1 MTKRLTI
8 LTLLMAVT
16 LMASAQKYA
25 CVNTDYVMANVPDFA
40 QAEKRLAR
48 YVEEWQKE
56 LDAKF
61 TELDNLKQS
70 YQKDAY
76 LLPEGLKKRRQEEI
90 KTKEDEV
97 KTLQRQHFA
106 TGGDLDKKREEL
118 MKPVQDRVYNAI
130 ERIAHEK
137 GYAFV
142 FDKSSSSTVIFVNSK
157 YDISDQVLE
166 LLGYKPDAGKD
177 ADPNDKPGLIGKSR
191 TGKDINGRS
200 VSNTEMNKKY

>member
-1 MTKRLTI
+1 
-8 LTLLMAVT
+8 MAVT

-177 ADPNDKPGLIGKSR
+177 ADSNDKPGLIGKSR

-200 VSNTEMNKKY
+200 VSNSEMNKKY